1 MAEVEAS
8 VSKDESVL
16 RDLQFQL
23 KNARISLPKLS
34 TLAQK
39 GDEMLVEKFM
49 TECVE
54 VEGDDKAVKQSQLY
68 IASFWGFHDV
78 VKSLIDSGADVNKQN
93 NGTLWTPL
101 HAATFQ
107 EHGKV
112 VMLLLERGA
121 QAELPDAEG
130 RTPADFGSASDKI
143 WAHFASVGCHKTSRQ
158 NLVQKQIIKEGGA
171 TDAGNKQGLGSSS
184 LGIGVKMAALLEP
197 DFMVDRQDSFSRR
210 NKRTNQDS
218 SQMYAALGG
227 DVLAGESDQGSSANA
242 NGTQPSFSVWRN

>member
-1 MAEVEAS
+1 MEAKAS

-23 KNARISLPKLS
+23 KNAHISLPKLS

-49 TECVE
+49 TECVA

-78 VKSLIDSGADVNKQN
+78 VKSLIDSGAEINYQNK
-93 NGTLWTPL
+93 GTLWTPL

-112 VMLLLERGA
+112 VMLLLEQGA
-121 QAELPDAEG
+121 QPGYADAEG

-143 WAHFASVGCHKTSRQ
+143 WAHFASAGCTKTSR
-158 NLVQKQIIKEGGA
+158 NDLIKKQIIKEGGA
-171 TDAGNKQGLGSSS
+171 SGTSTKPDSGG
-184 LGIGVKMAALLEP
+184 LGIGMKMAALIDPE
-197 DFMVDRQDSFSRR
+197 FMKDSFTKRNSRPG
-210 NKRTNQDS
+210 QDS
-218 SQMYAALGG
+218 SQMFAALGG
-227 DVLAGESDQGSSANA
+227 DVLAGESDRATSAGS
-242 NGTQPSFSVWRN
+242 NGSQPSFSVWRN